1 MARYVAFLRGINV
14 GKAKRVKI
22 DDIASM
28 LGRSFNDVISYGQSG
43 NFVFAADMKK
53 DDIISAI
60 ESDFEKEFGFNVFCV
75 VRTIDE
81 LRNAVGNNPFPGA
94 LGDELYFTFV
104 NDDVPDGEDDEWSY
118 KDDRAERIGSVVY
131 LNCKGKYHETE
142 LSNKFFEKE
151 LDAVCTTR
159 NLNTVTAVLKL

>member
-43 NFVFAADMKK
+43 NFVFGSDMKK
-53 DDIISAI
+53 DDIVSTA
-60 ESDFEKEFGFNVFCV
+60 ESNFEKEFGFNVFCI

-81 LRNAVGNNPFPGA
+81 LRDAVNNNPFPDA
-94 LGDELYFTFV
+94 LGDGLYFTFV
-104 NDDVPDGEDDEWSY
+104 NDDVPEDEDDEWSY
-118 KDDRAERIGSVVY
+118 KEDRAKRIGSVVY
-131 LNCKGKYHETE
+131 LDCKGKYHETW

-159 NLNTVTAVLKL
+159 NLNTVTAILKL